1 MALAKFVLL
10 LLMLMP
16 YTCLWNFSYKT
27 NKGKW
32 RLNGQIQI
40 EILNAV
46 QQLRMTFNNRIKTLT
61 VCDLNSKTTHDNVVE
76 KLRRELYTL
85 LLIVQIL

>member
-1 MALAKFVLL
+1 M
-10 LLMLMP
+10 
-16 YTCLWNFSYKT
+16 
-27 NKGKW
+27 
-32 RLNGQIQI
+32 NGQIQI

-61 VCDLNSKTTHDNVVE
+61 VCDLNSKTTHDNVAE

-85 LLIVQIL
+85 LFYVNESDPRSNVHYLGSSENKA